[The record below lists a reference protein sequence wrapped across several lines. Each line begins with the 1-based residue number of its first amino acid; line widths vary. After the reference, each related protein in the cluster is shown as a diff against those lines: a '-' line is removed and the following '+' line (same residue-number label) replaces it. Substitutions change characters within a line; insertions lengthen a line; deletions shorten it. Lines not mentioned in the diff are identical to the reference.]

1 MRLSNEKQIQ
11 FTNHGVLPNHNLFL
25 DTFRTGRRG
34 DMDETLCKFVLNLVV
49 LLIIGIFV
57 IKVPLKNIK
66 SFDIDFKLS
75 NGFKLNAKFYEKKNK
90 NNK

>member
-1 MRLSNEKQIQ
+1 
-11 FTNHGVLPNHNLFL
+11 
-25 DTFRTGRRG
+25 
-34 DMDETLCKFVLNLVV
+34 MDETLCKFVLNLVV

-90 NNK
+90 NNKQIICLSLDISPFVIKRVESCLRNFLLSISFFP

>member
-1 MRLSNEKQIQ
+1 
-11 FTNHGVLPNHNLFL
+11 
-25 DTFRTGRRG
+25 
-34 DMDETLCKFVLNLVV
+34 MDETLCKFVLNLVV

-57 IKVPLKNIK
+57 VKVPLKNIK

>member
-1 MRLSNEKQIQ
+1 
-11 FTNHGVLPNHNLFL
+11 
-25 DTFRTGRRG
+25 
-34 DMDETLCKFVLNLVV
+34 MDETLCKFVLNLVV

-66 SFDIDFKLS
+66 SFDIDFKLG
-75 NGFKLNAKFYEKKNK
+75 NGFKLNAKFYEKKKK